1 MYNTDKFYL
10 VTEGNVSAND
20 TVVTQVYA
28 YAPNYANPNLT
39 KKQAEDAAKA
49 QAQNKLYRLWAYG
62 AQPDQGETR
71 QYFSA
76 TMTEYDHGRAIL
88 LESKVFD
95 YRQPEPAPEP
105 EPEEE
110 T

>member
-1 MYNTDKFYL
+1 MYNTEKFYL

-28 YAPNYANPNLT
+28 YT
-39 KKQAEDAAKA
+39 DKA

-62 AQPDQGETR
+62 ANPDQGETR

-76 TMTEYDHGRAIL
+76 TMTEYNHNNAIL

-95 YRQPEPAPEP
+95 YRQPEP

>member
-1 MYNTDKFYL
+1 MYNTEKFYT
-10 VTEGNVSAND
+10 VTEANIMAND
-20 TVVTQVYA
+20 TIGTQVYA
-28 YAPNYANPNLT
+28 YVGEN
-39 KKQAEDAAKA
+39 AKA
-49 QAQNKLYRLWAYG
+49 DAQNKLYRLWAYG
-62 AQPDQGETR
+62 AKPDAGETR